1 MNVLLDTHVFLWLA
15 EDSQQLSKA
24 ARDAIWDADRIV
36 LSVASTWEVG
46 IKHSLKK
53 LWISED
59 DLQQALQQCIDYCGV
74 EVLPITFEH
83 SIAAVALPL
92 LHRDPFDRMIVAQAK
107 AEGFALVSQDAN
119 IHRYDCNVIW

>member
-74 EVLPITFEH
+74 EVLPITLEH

-92 LHRDPFDRMIVAQAK
+92 LHRDPFDRMIVAQANT
-107 AEGFALVSQDAN
+107 EGLALVSQDAN